1 MPGPSGEF
9 ACCRRAP
16 RTKKWALIANPDLTA
31 ADPAALQATTRRIC
45 GEVMDL
51 FFAALPIGFLIFV
64 MTKKKGFPS
73 TVAFALAA
81 LLTYVVRIWYF
92 RTNPN
97 LAHAAIVSGLLSA
110 LTPIS
115 IVFGAIFFFV
125 ALERSGAMQTLTLWL
140 DGVSRNRV
148 AQLMIV
154 GWSFIFLIEGS
165 SGFGT
170 PAALAAPILVG
181 LGFPPLRVAVLC
193 IIMNAVPTSFG
204 AVGTPTW
211 FGFGSLGLA
220 ESQLLEIGLKAALV
234 HSVAA
239 LVIPVIA
246 LRFVVDWKEIQRN
259 LLFVE
264 LAILASVLPMTAV
277 AVFNYEFP
285 SVVGG
290 MVGLLAT
297 IFLARRGIGLAK
309 EERSSVS
316 LVAPSSQAAGPQTS
330 EASSLHRG
338 DVLRALAPLLATVGI
353 LLLTRIPFFGLR
365 QLLTS
370 EADWVSFRLGPL
382 GKFSLSPSLVF
393 QLRGI
398 LGEDL
403 HWSYALL
410 YVPFILP
417 FFVAAALS
425 LILYR
430 RPSSVFGEVATEA
443 FARLRN
449 PVIALFGALIF
460 VQLLTVDGERASTRI
475 LGDAL
480 ASGTGDLWIY
490 FAGFLGALGSFF
502 SGSNTISNLT
512 FGPIQLRIAQD
523 LGLSS
528 TTMLALQT
536 VGAAMGNM
544 VAIHNIVAVCAVLGL
559 KDQEGAILKRTFI
572 PCLTYGIILA
582 ILAWIWLAVPPTT

>member
-1 MPGPSGEF
+1 
-9 ACCRRAP
+9 
-16 RTKKWALIANPDLTA
+16 
-31 ADPAALQATTRRIC
+31 
-45 GEVMDL
+45 MDL
-51 FFAALPIGFLIFV
+51 FFAALPIVLLIFV
-64 MTKKKGFPS
+64 MTKKNGLPS

-81 LLTYVVRIWYF
+81 LLTYLVRIWF
-92 RTNPN
+92 FKTSPN
-97 LAHAAIVSGLLSA
+97 LAHAAIVSGLLQA

-125 ALERSGAMQTLTLWL
+125 ALEHSGAMRTLQLWL
-140 DGVSRNRV
+140 DGVSRNPV

-154 GWSFIFLIEGS
+154 GWSFVFLIEGA

-193 IIMNAVPTSFG
+193 IVMNAVPTSFG

-211 FGFGSLGLA
+211 FGFGSLGLT
-220 ESQLLEIGLKAALV
+220 ESQLLEIGLKSALI
-234 HSVAA
+234 HATAA

-246 LRFVVDWKEIQRN
+246 LSFVIDWKMIRRN
-259 LLFVE
+259 LIFAE
-264 LAILASVLPMTAV
+264 LAILASVVPMATV
-277 AVFNYEFP
+277 AAFNYEFP
-285 SVVGG
+285 SVAGG
-290 MVGLLAT
+290 LVGLLTT

-309 EERSSVS
+309 DEGNAPGSVTEN
-316 LVAPSSQAAGPQTS
+316 SQAISQQA
-330 EASSLHRG
+330 EASPLHPG
-338 DVLRALAPLLATVGI
+338 DVLRASVPLLATVGI
-353 LLLTRIPFFGLR
+353 LLLTRIPFLGLR
-365 QLLTS
+365 HLLTS
-370 EADWVSFRLGPL
+370 EADWVSISLGRLGV
-382 GKFSLSPSLVF
+382 FSLSPSLVF

-403 HWSYALL
+403 HWSHALL
-410 YVPFILP
+410 YVPSILP
-417 FFVAAALS
+417 FFVAAALA

-430 RPSSVFGEVATEA
+430 CPPSVFGKVAKET

-460 VQLLTVDGERASTRI
+460 VQLLKIDGERASTRI

-480 ASGTGDLWIY
+480 AAGAGDLWIY
-490 FAGFLGALGSFF
+490 LAGFLGALGSFF

-523 LGLSS
+523 LGISL

-536 VGAAMGNM
+536 AGAAMGNM

-559 KDQEGAILKRTFI
+559 KNQEGEILKKTFI
-572 PCLTYGIILA
+572 PTLAYGIILA
-582 ILAWIWLAVPPTT
+582 ALAGLWLVVS

>member
-1 MPGPSGEF
+1 
-9 ACCRRAP
+9 
-16 RTKKWALIANPDLTA
+16 
-31 ADPAALQATTRRIC
+31 
-45 GEVMDL
+45 MDL
-51 FFAALPIGFLIFV
+51 FFAALPIVLLIFV
-64 MTKKKGFPS
+64 MTKKNGLPS

-81 LLTYVVRIWYF
+81 LLTYLLRIWF
-92 RTNPN
+92 FKTSPN
-97 LAHAAIVSGLLSA
+97 LAHAAIISGLLQA

-125 ALERSGAMQTLTLWL
+125 ALEHSGAMETLRLWL
-140 DGVSRNRV
+140 DGVSRNPV

-154 GWSFIFLIEGS
+154 GWSFVFLIEGA

-181 LGFPPLRVAVLC
+181 LGFPPVRVAILC
-193 IIMNAVPTSFG
+193 IVMNAVPTSFG

-211 FGFGSLGLA
+211 FGLGSLGLT
-220 ESQLLEIGLKAALV
+220 ESQLLEIGLKSALM
-234 HSVAA
+234 HAIAA

-246 LRFVVDWKEIQRN
+246 LGFVIDWKVIRRN

-264 LAILASVLPMTAV
+264 FAVLASVVPMAAV
-277 AVFNYEFP
+277 AAFNYEFP

-290 MVGLLAT
+290 MVGLLTT

-309 EERSSVS
+309 GEPNAAGSITG
-316 LVAPSSQAAGPQTS
+316 SSQAISQES
-330 EASSLHRG
+330 EASPLHPG
-338 DVLRALAPLLATVGI
+338 DVLRALTPLLATVGI
-353 LLLTRIPFFGLR
+353 LLLTRIPFLGLR

-370 EADWVSFRLGPL
+370 EANWLSIPL
-382 GKFSLSPSLVF
+382 GRVGVFSLSPSLVF

-403 HWSYALL
+403 HWSHALL
-410 YVPFILP
+410 FVPSILP
-417 FFVAAALS
+417 FFVAAALA

-430 RPSSVFGEVATEA
+430 CPPSVFGDVAKET

-449 PVIALFGALIF
+449 PVIALFGALVF
-460 VQLLTVDGERASTRI
+460 VQLLKIDGERASARI

-480 ASGTGDLWIY
+480 AVAAGGLWIY

-523 LGLSS
+523 LGVSV

-559 KDQEGAILKRTFI
+559 KNQEGNILKKTFI
-572 PCLTYGIILA
+572 PTLVYGIILA
-582 ILAWIWLAVPPTT
+582 ALAGVWLVVP

>member
-1 MPGPSGEF
+1 
-9 ACCRRAP
+9 
-16 RTKKWALIANPDLTA
+16 
-31 ADPAALQATTRRIC
+31 
-45 GEVMDL
+45 MDL
-51 FFAALPIGFLIFV
+51 IFAALPIGFLIFV
-64 MTKKKGFPS
+64 MTKKNGLPS
-73 TVAFALAA
+73 TIAFALAA
-81 LLTYVVRIWYF
+81 LLTYAIRLWYF
-92 RTNPN
+92 KTSPN
-97 LAHAAIVSGLLSA
+97 LAHAAILSGLLNA

-125 ALERSGAMQTLTLWL
+125 ALERSGAMQTLRLWL

-154 GWSFIFLIEGS
+154 GWSFIFLIEGA

-193 IIMNAVPTSFG
+193 IVMNAVPTSFG

-211 FGFGSLGLA
+211 FGFGSLGLT
-220 ESQLLEIGLKAALV
+220 ESQLLEIGLKAALM

-239 LVIPVIA
+239 LVIPLIG
-246 LRFVVDWKEIQRN
+246 LRFVVDWREIRRN

-264 LAILASVLPMTAV
+264 LAVLGSVVPMALV
-277 AVFNYEFP
+277 AAFNYEFP

-290 MVGLLAT
+290 MVGLLTT
-297 IFLARRGIGLAK
+297 IFLAHRGIGLAK
-309 EERSSVS
+309 DESNAAGSA
-316 LVAPSSQAAGPQTS
+316 APSAQSPSPQTS
-330 EASSLHRG
+330 EAILLRPSE
-338 DVLRALAPLLATVGI
+338 VLRALTPLLATVGI
-353 LLLTRIPFFGLR
+353 LLLTRIPLFGLR

-370 EADWVSFRLGPL
+370 EGDWVFIPVGRIGE
-382 GKFSLSPSLVF
+382 FFLSPSLVF
-393 QLRGI
+393 QLHGI
-398 LGEDL
+398 LGENI

-417 FFVAAALS
+417 FFVAAALA

-430 RPSSVFGEVATEA
+430 CPPAIVGQVAKET

-460 VQLLTVDGERASTRI
+460 VQLLTIDGERASTRI

-480 ASGTGDLWIY
+480 ANGTGGLWIY

-512 FGPIQLRIAQD
+512 FGPIQVRIAQD
-523 LGLSS
+523 LRISS
-528 TTMLALQT
+528 TTILALQT

-544 VAIHNIVAVCAVLGL
+544 VAVHNIVAVCAVLGL
-559 KDQEGAILKRTFI
+559 KNQEGAILKKTFI
-572 PCLTYGIILA
+572 PTVAYGIIVAALA
-582 ILAWIWLAVPPTT
+582 GIL

>member
-1 MPGPSGEF
+1 
-9 ACCRRAP
+9 
-16 RTKKWALIANPDLTA
+16 
-31 ADPAALQATTRRIC
+31 
-45 GEVMDL
+45 MDL
-51 FFAALPIGFLIFV
+51 FFAALPIVLLIFV
-64 MTKKKGFPS
+64 MTKKKGVPS
-73 TVAFALAA
+73 TIAFAMAA
-81 LLTYVVRIWYF
+81 LLTYVIRIWYF
-92 RTNPN
+92 KTSPN
-97 LAHAAIVSGLLSA
+97 LAHAAIISGLLSA

-115 IVFGAIFFFV
+115 IIFGAILFFV
-125 ALERSGAMQTLTLWL
+125 ALERSGAMQTLRVWL
-140 DGVSRNRV
+140 NSVSSNRV

-154 GWSFIFLIEGS
+154 GWSFVFLVEGA

-193 IIMNAVPTSFG
+193 IVMNAVPTSFG

-220 ESQLLEIGLKAALV
+220 ESQLLEIGLKAALT
-234 HSVAA
+234 HSIAA

-246 LRFVVDWKEIQRN
+246 LRFVMDWREIRRN

-277 AVFNYEFP
+277 AIVSYEFP
-285 SVVGG
+285 SVAGG
-290 MVGLLAT
+290 MVGLLTT
-297 IFLARRGIGLAK
+297 ILLARYGIGLAK
-309 EERSSVS
+309 EQVKTASPEM
-316 LVAPSSQAAGPQTS
+316 ASSQPAGQPNP
-330 EASSLHRG
+330 EAEPEHQN
-338 DVLRALAPLLATVGI
+338 DVLRALAPLLTTVGI

-365 QLLTS
+365 QLLS
-370 EADWVSFRLGPL
+370 SQAAWVSGRLGPI
-382 GKFSLSPSLVF
+382 GVFSLSPSLVF

-417 FFVAAALS
+417 FFAAAALA

-430 RPSSVFGEVATEA
+430 RPPGVFGEVAKETLG
-443 FARLRN
+443 RIRN
-449 PVIALFGALIF
+449 PVIALLGALIF
-460 VQLLTVDGERASTRI
+460 VQLLTIDGPRASTRI

-523 LGLSS
+523 LGLSATS
-528 TTMLALQT
+528 MLALQT

-559 KDQEGAILKRTFI
+559 KDQEGAILKKTFVPI
-572 PCLTYGIILA
+572 LVYGIILA
-582 ILAWIWLAVPPTT
+582 VLAGLWLAVPQTA

>member
-1 MPGPSGEF
+1 
-9 ACCRRAP
+9 
-16 RTKKWALIANPDLTA
+16 
-31 ADPAALQATTRRIC
+31 
-45 GEVMDL
+45 MDL
-51 FFAALPIGFLIFV
+51 FFAALPIVLLIFV
-64 MTKKKGFPS
+64 MTKKNGLPS

-81 LLTYVVRIWYF
+81 LLTYLVRIWF
-92 RTNPN
+92 FKTSPN
-97 LAHAAIVSGLLSA
+97 LAHAAIVSGLLQA

-125 ALERSGAMQTLTLWL
+125 ALEHSGAMRTLQLWL
-140 DGVSRNRV
+140 DGVSRNPV

-154 GWSFIFLIEGS
+154 GWSFVFLIEGA

-193 IIMNAVPTSFG
+193 IVMNAVPTSFG

-211 FGFGSLGLA
+211 FGFGSLGLT
-220 ESQLLEIGLKAALV
+220 ESQLLEIGLKSALI
-234 HSVAA
+234 HATAA

-246 LRFVVDWKEIQRN
+246 LSFVIDWKVIRRN
-259 LLFVE
+259 LIFAE
-264 LAILASVLPMTAV
+264 LAILASVVPMATV
-277 AVFNYEFP
+277 AAFNYEFP
-285 SVVGG
+285 SVAGG
-290 MVGLLAT
+290 LVGLLTT

-309 EERSSVS
+309 DEGNAPGSVREN
-316 LVAPSSQAAGPQTS
+316 SQAISQQP
-330 EASSLHRG
+330 EASPLHPG
-338 DVLRALAPLLATVGI
+338 DVVRASAPLLATVGI
-353 LLLTRIPFFGLR
+353 LLLTRIPFLGLR
-365 QLLTS
+365 HLLTS
-370 EADWVSFRLGPL
+370 EADWVSISLGRLGV
-382 GKFSLSPSLVF
+382 FSLSPSLVF

-403 HWSYALL
+403 HWSHALL
-410 YVPFILP
+410 YVPSILP
-417 FFVAAALS
+417 FFVAAALA
-425 LILYR
+425 LIFYCC
-430 RPSSVFGEVATEA
+430 PPSVFGKVAKET

-460 VQLLTVDGERASTRI
+460 VQLLKIDGERASSRI

-480 ASGTGDLWIY
+480 AAGAGDLWIY
-490 FAGFLGALGSFF
+490 LAGFLGALGSFF

-523 LGLSS
+523 LGISL

-559 KDQEGAILKRTFI
+559 KNQEGNILKKTFI
-572 PCLTYGIILA
+572 PTLAYGIILA
-582 ILAWIWLAVPPTT
+582 GLAGLWLVAS

>member
-1 MPGPSGEF
+1 
-9 ACCRRAP
+9 
-16 RTKKWALIANPDLTA
+16 
-31 ADPAALQATTRRIC
+31 
-45 GEVMDL
+45 MDL
-51 FFAALPIGFLIFV
+51 FFAALPIVLLVFV
-64 MTKKKGFPS
+64 MTKKNGLPS
-73 TVAFALAA
+73 TAAFALAA
-81 LLTYVVRIWYF
+81 LLTYLVRIWF
-92 RTNPN
+92 FKTTPN
-97 LAHAAIVSGLLSA
+97 LAHAAIVNGLLQA

-125 ALERSGAMQTLTLWL
+125 ALERSGAMQTLQLWL
-140 DGVSRNRV
+140 DGVSRNPV

-154 GWSFIFLIEGS
+154 GWSFVFLIEGA

-181 LGFPPLRVAVLC
+181 LGFPPLRVAILC
-193 IIMNAVPTSFG
+193 IVMNAVPTSFG

-211 FGFGSLGLA
+211 FGLGSLGLT
-220 ESQLLEIGLKAALV
+220 ESQLLEIGLKSALM
-234 HSVAA
+234 HAFAA

-246 LRFVVDWKEIQRN
+246 LSFVVDWKVIRRN

-264 LAILASVLPMTAV
+264 LAILASVLPMAAV
-277 AVFNYEFP
+277 ATFNYEFP

-290 MVGLLAT
+290 IIGLLTT
-297 IFLARRGIGLAK
+297 IFLARRRIGLAK
-309 EERSSVS
+309 DEANTAASITQSQQPEVS
-316 LVAPSSQAAGPQTS
+316 P
-330 EASSLHRG
+330 LHPG
-338 DVLRALAPLLATVGI
+338 DVLRALAPLLVTVGI
-353 LLLTRIPFFGLR
+353 LLLTRIPFLGLR

-370 EADWVSFRLGPL
+370 EAEWILVSLGPI
-382 GKFSLSPSLVF
+382 GVFSVSPSLVF

-417 FFVAAALS
+417 FFVAAALA

-430 RPSSVFGEVATEA
+430 CPPSVFAKVAKEA
-443 FARLRN
+443 FTRLRK

-460 VQLLTVDGERASTRI
+460 VQLLKIDGERASTRI

-480 ASGTGDLWIY
+480 AAGAGELWIY

-523 LGLSS
+523 LGVSS

-559 KDQEGAILKRTFI
+559 KNEEGNILKKTCI
-572 PCLTYGIILA
+572 PTLVYGIILA
-582 ILAWIWLAVPPTT
+582 ALAGLWLVVG

>member
-1 MPGPSGEF
+1 
-9 ACCRRAP
+9 
-16 RTKKWALIANPDLTA
+16 
-31 ADPAALQATTRRIC
+31 
-45 GEVMDL
+45 MDL
-51 FFAALPIGFLIFV
+51 FFAALPIAFLIFV
-64 MTKKKGFPS
+64 MTKKNGLPS
-73 TVAFALAA
+73 TIAFALAA
-81 LLTYVVRIWYF
+81 LMTYLVRIWF
-92 RTNPN
+92 FKTSLN
-97 LAHAAIVSGLLSA
+97 LAHAAVVNGLLQA

-125 ALERSGAMQTLTLWL
+125 ALERSGAMETLRLWL
-140 DGVSRNRV
+140 DGVSRNPV

-154 GWSFIFLIEGS
+154 GWSFIFLIEGA

-193 IIMNAVPTSFG
+193 IVMNAVPTSFG

-211 FGFGSLGLA
+211 FGLGALGLA
-220 ESQLLEIGLKAALV
+220 ESQLLTIGLKAALM

-239 LVIPVIA
+239 LIIPVIG
-246 LRFVVDWKEIQRN
+246 LRFVLDWKAIRRN

-264 LAILASVLPMTAV
+264 LAVLASVVPMALV
-277 AVFNYEFP
+277 ATFNYEFP

-290 MVGLLAT
+290 MVGLLTT
-297 IFLARRGIGLAK
+297 IFLAQRGIGLTKDEAK
-309 EERSSVS
+309 TVS
-316 LVAPSSQAAGPQTS
+316 PPAPSPQSAGSQ
-330 EASSLHRG
+330 SSDPSVLRSG
-338 DVLRALAPLLATVGI
+338 DVLRALTPLLATVGI
-353 LLLTRIPFFGLR
+353 LLLTRIPFLGLR

-370 EADWVSFRLGPL
+370 EADWLVIPVGRLGL
-382 GKFSLSPSLVF
+382 FSLSPSLVF
-393 QLRGI
+393 QLRKI

-417 FFVAAALS
+417 FFVAAVLALM
-425 LILYR
+425 LYR
-430 RPSSVFGEVATEA
+430 CPAPIFGEVAKETL
-443 FARLRN
+443 ARLRN

-460 VQLLTVDGERASTRI
+460 VQLLTIDGERASTRI

-480 ASGTGDLWIY
+480 AAGTGDLWIY

-523 LGLSS
+523 LGISA

-559 KDQEGAILKRTFI
+559 KDQEGAILKKTFI
-572 PCLTYGIILA
+572 PTLVYGIILA
-582 ILAWIWLAVPPTT
+582 ALAGIWLVAS

>member
-1 MPGPSGEF
+1 VLME
-9 ACCRRAP
+9 
-16 RTKKWALIANPDLTA
+16 
-31 ADPAALQATTRRIC
+31 
-45 GEVMDL
+45 L

-64 MTKKKGFPS
+64 MTKKKGMPS

-81 LLTYVVRIWYF
+81 LLTYIIRIAFF
-92 RTNPN
+92 RTNAN
-97 LAHAAIVSGLLSA
+97 LAHAAILSGLLQA

-140 DGVSRNRV
+140 DGVSRNPI

-154 GWSFIFLIEGS
+154 GWSFLFLIEGA

-193 IIMNAVPTSFG
+193 IVMNTVPTSFG
-204 AVGTPTW
+204 AVGTPNW

-220 ESQLLEIGLKAALV
+220 ESQLLETGLKAALM
-234 HSVAA
+234 HAVAA

-246 LRFVVDWKEIQRN
+246 LRLVVDWKEIRRN

-264 LAILASVLPMTAV
+264 LAIFSSVLPMAAV
-277 AVFNYEFP
+277 ATFNYEFP

-290 MVGLLAT
+290 AIGLLLT
-297 IFLARRGIGLAK
+297 IFLAKHGVGLAEAK
-309 EERSSVS
+309 EGSAG
-316 LVAPSSQAAGPQTS
+316 LVTPEFQSTSGPPPP
-330 EASSLHRG
+330 EASTLHRA
-338 DVLRALAPLLATVGI
+338 DVLRALTPLIATVGI
-353 LLLTRIPFFGLR
+353 LLVTRIPFLGLR

-370 EADWVSFRLGPL
+370 EAGSMSIPL
-382 GKFSLSPSLVF
+382 GKLGVFFLSPSLVF

-403 HWSYALL
+403 HWSHALL
-410 YVPFILP
+410 FVPSILP
-417 FFVAAALS
+417 FFVAAVVALM
-425 LILYR
+425 LYR
-430 RPSSVFGEVATEA
+430 CPWSVFRSVAGET
-443 FARLRN
+443 FTRLRN

-460 VQLLTVDGERASTRI
+460 VQLLKIDGERASTKI

-480 ASGTGDLWIY
+480 ATGTGGLWIY
-490 FAGFLGALGSFF
+490 VAGFLGALGSFF
-502 SGSNTISNLT
+502 SGSATISNLT

-523 LGLSS
+523 LGVSP
-528 TTMLALQT
+528 TTMLAVQS
-536 VGAAMGNM
+536 VGAALGNM

-559 KDQEGAILKRTFI
+559 KDQEGAILKKTFI
-572 PCLTYGIILA
+572 PTLTYCVILA
-582 ILAWIWLAVPPTT
+582 TVAGIWFAVS

>member
-1 MPGPSGEF
+1 
-9 ACCRRAP
+9 
-16 RTKKWALIANPDLTA
+16 
-31 ADPAALQATTRRIC
+31 
-45 GEVMDL
+45 MDL
-51 FFAALPIGFLIFV
+51 FFAALPIVLLIFV
-64 MTKKKGFPS
+64 MTKKNGLPS

-81 LLTYVVRIWYF
+81 LLTYLVRIWF
-92 RTNPN
+92 FKTSPN
-97 LAHAAIVSGLLSA
+97 LAHAAIVSGLLQA

-125 ALERSGAMQTLTLWL
+125 ALEHSGAMRTLQLWL
-140 DGVSRNRV
+140 DGVSRNPV

-154 GWSFIFLIEGS
+154 GWSFVFLIEGA

-193 IIMNAVPTSFG
+193 IVMNAVPTSFG

-211 FGFGSLGLA
+211 FGFGSLGLT
-220 ESQLLEIGLKAALV
+220 ESQLLEIGLKSALI
-234 HSVAA
+234 HATAA

-246 LRFVVDWKEIQRN
+246 LSFVIDWKMIRRN
-259 LLFVE
+259 LIFAE
-264 LAILASVLPMTAV
+264 LAILASVVPMATV
-277 AVFNYEFP
+277 AAFNYEFP
-285 SVVGG
+285 SVAGG
-290 MVGLLAT
+290 LVGLLTT

-309 EERSSVS
+309 DEGNALGSVTENS
-316 LVAPSSQAAGPQTS
+316 LAISQQP
-330 EASSLHRG
+330 EASPLHPG
-338 DVLRALAPLLATVGI
+338 DVLRASVPLLATVGI
-353 LLLTRIPFFGLR
+353 LLLTRIPFLGLR
-365 QLLTS
+365 HLLTS
-370 EADWVSFRLGPL
+370 EADWVSISLGRLGV
-382 GKFSLSPSLVF
+382 FSLSPSLVF

-403 HWSYALL
+403 HWSHALL
-410 YVPFILP
+410 YVPSILP
-417 FFVAAALS
+417 FFVAAALA

-430 RPSSVFGEVATEA
+430 CPPSVFGKVAKET

-460 VQLLTVDGERASTRI
+460 VQLLKIDGERASTRI

-480 ASGTGDLWIY
+480 AAGAGDLWIY
-490 FAGFLGALGSFF
+490 LAGFLGALGSFF

-523 LGLSS
+523 LGISL

-536 VGAAMGNM
+536 AGAAMGNM

-559 KDQEGAILKRTFI
+559 KNQEGEILKKTFI
-572 PCLTYGIILA
+572 PTLAYGIILA
-582 ILAWIWLAVPPTT
+582 ALAGLWLVVS

>member
-1 MPGPSGEF
+1 
-9 ACCRRAP
+9 
-16 RTKKWALIANPDLTA
+16 
-31 ADPAALQATTRRIC
+31 
-45 GEVMDL
+45 MDL
-51 FFAALPIGFLIFV
+51 FFAALPIVLLIFV
-64 MTKKKGFPS
+64 MTKKNGLPS

-81 LLTYVVRIWYF
+81 LLTYLVRIWF
-92 RTNPN
+92 FKTSPN
-97 LAHAAIVSGLLSA
+97 LAHAAIVSGLLQA

-125 ALERSGAMQTLTLWL
+125 ALEHSGAMRTLQLWL
-140 DGVSRNRV
+140 DGVSRNPV

-154 GWSFIFLIEGS
+154 GWSFVFLIEGA

-193 IIMNAVPTSFG
+193 IVMNAVPTSFG

-211 FGFGSLGLA
+211 FGFGSLGLT
-220 ESQLLEIGLKAALV
+220 ESQLLEIGLKSALMHATAAL
-234 HSVAA
+234 
-239 LVIPVIA
+239 LIPVIA
-246 LRFVVDWKEIQRN
+246 LSFVIDWKVIRRN
-259 LLFVE
+259 LIFAE
-264 LAILASVLPMTAV
+264 LAILASVVPMATV
-277 AVFNYEFP
+277 AAFNYEFP
-285 SVVGG
+285 SVAGG
-290 MVGLLAT
+290 LVGLLTT
-297 IFLARRGIGLAK
+297 ILLARRGIGLAK
-309 EERSSVS
+309 DEGNALGSVTENS
-316 LVAPSSQAAGPQTS
+316 LAISQQP
-330 EASSLHRG
+330 EASPLHPG
-338 DVLRALAPLLATVGI
+338 DVLRASVPLLATVGI
-353 LLLTRIPFFGLR
+353 LLLTRIPFLGLR
-365 QLLTS
+365 HLLTS
-370 EADWVSFRLGPL
+370 EADWVSISLGRLGV
-382 GKFSLSPSLVF
+382 FSLSPSLVF

-403 HWSYALL
+403 HWSHALL
-410 YVPFILP
+410 YVPSILP
-417 FFVAAALS
+417 FFVAAALA

-430 RPSSVFGEVATEA
+430 CPPSVFGKVAKET

-460 VQLLTVDGERASTRI
+460 VQLLKIDGERASSRI

-480 ASGTGDLWIY
+480 AAGAGDLWIY
-490 FAGFLGALGSFF
+490 LAGFLGALGSFF

-523 LGLSS
+523 LGISL

-559 KDQEGAILKRTFI
+559 KNQEGDILKKTFI
-572 PCLTYGIILA
+572 PTLAYGIILA
-582 ILAWIWLAVPPTT
+582 GLAGLWLVAS

>member
-1 MPGPSGEF
+1 
-9 ACCRRAP
+9 
-16 RTKKWALIANPDLTA
+16 
-31 ADPAALQATTRRIC
+31 
-45 GEVMDL
+45 MDL
-51 FFAALPIGFLIFV
+51 FFAALPIVLLIFV
-64 MTKKKGFPS
+64 MTKKNGLPS

-81 LLTYVVRIWYF
+81 LLTYLVRIWF
-92 RTNPN
+92 FKTSPN
-97 LAHAAIVSGLLSA
+97 LAHAAIVSGFLQA

-125 ALERSGAMQTLTLWL
+125 ALEHSGAMVTLRLWL
-140 DGVSRNRV
+140 DGVSRNPV
-148 AQLMIV
+148 AQLMMV
-154 GWSFIFLIEGS
+154 GWSFVFLIEGA

-181 LGFPPLRVAVLC
+181 LGFPPVRVAILC
-193 IIMNAVPTSFG
+193 IVMNAVPTSFG

-211 FGFGSLGLA
+211 FGFGSLGLT
-220 ESQLLEIGLKAALV
+220 ESQLLEIGLKSAVMHAA
-234 HSVAA
+234 AA
-239 LVIPVIA
+239 FVIPVIG
-246 LRFVVDWKEIQRN
+246 LSFVVDWKVIRRN

-264 LAILASVLPMTAV
+264 LAVLASVAPMAV
-277 AVFNYEFP
+277 MATFNYEFP

-290 MVGLLAT
+290 MMGLLTT

-309 EERSSVS
+309 DEAN
-316 LVAPSSQAAGPQTS
+316 APAGSSQAISPQP
-330 EASSLHRG
+330 EASPLHPG

-353 LLLTRIPFFGLR
+353 LLLTRIPFLGLR

-370 EADWVSFRLGPL
+370 EAAWVLMPLGPV
-382 GKFSLSPSLVF
+382 GEFSLSPSLVF

-403 HWSYALL
+403 HWSHALL
-410 YVPFILP
+410 FVPSILP
-417 FFVAAALS
+417 FFVAAALA

-430 RPSSVFGEVATEA
+430 CPPSVFGKVAKET

-449 PVIALFGALIF
+449 PVIALFGALVF
-460 VQLLTVDGERASTRI
+460 VQLLKIDGERASARI

-480 ASGTGDLWIY
+480 AAGAGGLWIY

-523 LGLSS
+523 LGVSI

-544 VAIHNIVAVCAVLGL
+544 VAIHNIVAVCAVLAL
-559 KDQEGAILKRTFI
+559 KNEEGNILKKTFI
-572 PCLTYGIILA
+572 PTLLYGIILA
-582 ILAWIWLAVPPTT
+582 ALAGLWLGLAQR

>member
-1 MPGPSGEF
+1 
-9 ACCRRAP
+9 
-16 RTKKWALIANPDLTA
+16 
-31 ADPAALQATTRRIC
+31 
-45 GEVMDL
+45 MDL
-51 FFAALPIGFLIFV
+51 FFAALPIGFLVFA
-64 MTKKKGFPS
+64 MTKKNGLPS

-81 LLTYVVRIWYF
+81 LLTYLVRISYF
-92 RTNPN
+92 NTSPS
-97 LAHAAIVSGLLSA
+97 LAHAAVVNGLLQA

-125 ALERSGAMQTLTLWL
+125 ALEHSGAMQTLRLWL
-140 DGVSRNRV
+140 NGVSRNPV

-154 GWSFIFLIEGS
+154 GWSFVFLIEGA

-193 IIMNAVPTSFG
+193 IVMNAVPTSFG

-211 FGFGSLGLA
+211 FGFGSLGLT
-220 ESQLLEIGLKAALV
+220 ESQLLEIGLKSALM
-234 HSVAA
+234 HATAA

-246 LRFVVDWKEIQRN
+246 LSFVIDWKVIRRN
-259 LLFVE
+259 LIFAE
-264 LAILASVLPMTAV
+264 LAILASVVPMATV
-277 AVFNYEFP
+277 AAFNYEFP
-285 SVVGG
+285 SVAGG
-290 MVGLLAT
+290 LVGLLTT

-309 EERSSVS
+309 DEGNAPGSVREN
-316 LVAPSSQAAGPQTS
+316 SQAISQQP
-330 EASSLHRG
+330 EASPLQPG
-338 DVLRALAPLLATVGI
+338 DVLRALVPLLATVGI
-353 LLLTRIPFFGLR
+353 LLLTRIPFLGLR

-370 EADWVSFRLGPL
+370 EANWVSIPLGPV
-382 GKFSLSPSLVF
+382 GEFSLSPSLVF

-403 HWSYALL
+403 HWSHALL
-410 YVPFILP
+410 YVPSILP
-417 FFVAAALS
+417 FFVAAALA

-430 RPSSVFGEVATEA
+430 CPPSVFGKVAKETV
-443 FARLRN
+443 ARLRN

-460 VQLLTVDGERASTRI
+460 VQLLKIDGERASSRI

-480 ASGTGDLWIY
+480 AAGAGGLWIY

-523 LGLSS
+523 LGVSL

-559 KDQEGAILKRTFI
+559 KDQEGAILKKTFI
-572 PCLTYGIILA
+572 PTLVYGIILA
-582 ILAWIWLAVPPTT
+582 ALAGIWLVAS

>member
-1 MPGPSGEF
+1 MLSSL
-9 ACCRRAP
+9 RSS
-16 RTKKWALIANPDLTA
+16 RTNATLLLIAVFL
-31 ADPAALQATTRRIC
+31 L
-45 GEVMDL
+45 MDL
-51 FFAALPIGFLIFV
+51 VFAALPIAFLIFV
-64 MTKKKGFPS
+64 MTKKKGMPS

-81 LLTYVVRIWYF
+81 LLTYIIRIAF
-92 RTNPN
+92 FKTNAN
-97 LAHAAIVSGLLSA
+97 LAHAAILSGLLQA

-140 DGVSRNRV
+140 DGVSRNPI

-154 GWSFIFLIEGS
+154 GWSFIFLIEGA

-193 IIMNAVPTSFG
+193 IVMNTVPTSFG
-204 AVGTPTW
+204 AVGTPNW

-220 ESQLLEIGLKAALV
+220 ESQLLEIGLKAALM
-234 HSVAA
+234 HAVAA

-246 LRFVVDWKEIQRN
+246 LRLVVDWKEIRRN

-264 LAILASVLPMTAV
+264 LAVFSSVLPMAALAT
-277 AVFNYEFP
+277 FNYEFP

-290 MVGLLAT
+290 AIGLLLT
-297 IFLARRGIGLAK
+297 IFLAKHGIGLAEDK
-309 EERSSVS
+309 AS
-316 LVAPSSQAAGPQTS
+316 AAGLLLPGSQSTSGPQHPQ
-330 EASSLHRG
+330 ASTLQRA
-338 DVLRALAPLLATVGI
+338 DVLRALTPLIATVGI
-353 LLLTRIPFFGLR
+353 LLITRIPFLGLR

-370 EADWVSFRLGPL
+370 EAGSISIPL
-382 GKFSLSPSLVF
+382 GKLGVFSLSPSLVF

-403 HWSYALL
+403 HWSHALL
-410 YVPFILP
+410 FVPSILP
-417 FFVAAALS
+417 FFVAAVVA
-425 LILYR
+425 LILYHC
-430 RPSSVFGEVATEA
+430 PWSVFRNVAGET
-443 FARLRN
+443 FTRLRN

-460 VQLLTVDGERASTRI
+460 VQLLKIDGERASTKI

-480 ASGTGDLWIY
+480 ATGTGGLWIY
-490 FAGFLGALGSFF
+490 VAGFLGALGSFF
-502 SGSNTISNLT
+502 PGSATISNLT

-523 LGLSS
+523 LGVSP
-528 TTMLALQT
+528 TTMLAVQS
-536 VGAAMGNM
+536 VGAALGNM

-559 KDQEGAILKRTFI
+559 KDQEGAILKKTFL
-572 PCLTYGIILA
+572 PTLAYGIILA
-582 ILAWIWLAVPPTT
+582 TVAGIWFAVS

>member
-1 MPGPSGEF
+1 
-9 ACCRRAP
+9 
-16 RTKKWALIANPDLTA
+16 
-31 ADPAALQATTRRIC
+31 
-45 GEVMDL
+45 MDL

-64 MTKKKGFPS
+64 MTKKNGLPS

-81 LLTYVVRIWYF
+81 LLTYLIRLWYF
-92 RTNPN
+92 KTSPN
-97 LAHAAIVSGLLSA
+97 LAHAAILSGLLSA

-125 ALERSGAMQTLTLWL
+125 ALERSGVMRTLRLWL
-140 DGVSRNRV
+140 DGVSSNPV

-154 GWSFIFLIEGS
+154 GWSFIFLIEGA

-170 PAALAAPILVG
+170 PAALAAPMLVG

-193 IIMNAVPTSFG
+193 IVMNAVPTSFG

-220 ESQLLEIGLKAALV
+220 QSQLLQIGLKAALV
-234 HSVAA
+234 HAFAA

-246 LRFVVDWKEIQRN
+246 LRFVVDWKEIRRN

-264 LAILASVLPMTAV
+264 LAILASVVPMAAV
-277 AVFNYEFP
+277 APFNYEFP

-290 MVGLLAT
+290 MIGLLTT
-297 IFLARRGIGLAK
+297 IFLAQRGIGLAK
-309 EERSSVS
+309 DEANPVSSA
-316 LVAPSSQAAGPQTS
+316 APSSQPASTQTS
-330 EASSLHRG
+330 EAILLRPG
-338 DVLRALAPLLATVGI
+338 DVLRALTPLLATVGI

-370 EADWVSFRLGPL
+370 EGDWVLIPLGRLGE
-382 GKFSLSPSLVF
+382 FSLSPSLVI

-398 LGEDL
+398 LGENL

-417 FFVAAALS
+417 FFVAAALA

-430 RPSSVFGEVATEA
+430 CPPAVFGQVAKET

-449 PVIALFGALIF
+449 PVLALFGALVF
-460 VQLLTVDGERASTRI
+460 VQLLTIDGERASTRI

-480 ASGTGDLWIY
+480 ATGTGDLWIY

-523 LGLSS
+523 LGVPP

-544 VAIHNIVAVCAVLGL
+544 VAVHNIVAVCAVLGL
-559 KDQEGAILKRTFI
+559 KNQEGAILKKTFI
-572 PCLTYGIILA
+572 PTLVYGIILA
-582 ILAWIWLAVPPTT
+582 ALAGIWFAVSSVN

>member
-1 MPGPSGEF
+1 
-9 ACCRRAP
+9 
-16 RTKKWALIANPDLTA
+16 
-31 ADPAALQATTRRIC
+31 
-45 GEVMDL
+45 MDL
-51 FFAALPIGFLIFV
+51 FFAALPIGLLIFV
-64 MTKKKGFPS
+64 MTKKNGLPS

-81 LLTYVVRIWYF
+81 LLTYVVRIWF
-92 RTNPN
+92 FKTSPN
-97 LAHAAIVSGLLSA
+97 LAHAAIVSGLLQA

-125 ALERSGAMQTLTLWL
+125 ALEHSGAMETLRLWL
-140 DGVSRNRV
+140 NGVTRNPV

-154 GWSFIFLIEGS
+154 GWSFVFLIEGA

-193 IIMNAVPTSFG
+193 IVMNAVPTSFG

-211 FGFGSLGLA
+211 FGFGSLGLS
-220 ESQLLEIGLKAALV
+220 ESQLLEIGLKSALMHAA
-234 HSVAA
+234 AA

-246 LRFVVDWKEIQRN
+246 LGFVVDWKVIRRN
-259 LLFVE
+259 LLFAEV
-264 LAILASVLPMTAV
+264 AILASVLPMAAV
-277 AVFNYEFP
+277 AAFNYEFP
-285 SVVGG
+285 SVAGG
-290 MVGLLAT
+290 MIGLLTT

-309 EERSSVS
+309 DEANAAGSVARSSQS
-316 LVAPSSQAAGPQTS
+316 ISPQS
-330 EASSLHRG
+330 EASPLHRG
-338 DVLRALAPLLATVGI
+338 DIFRALAPLLATVGI
-353 LLLTRIPFFGLR
+353 LLLTRIPFLGLR

-370 EADWVSFRLGPL
+370 EAKWVLIPLGPV
-382 GKFSLSPSLVF
+382 GEFSLSPSLVF

-403 HWSYALL
+403 HWSHALL
-410 YVPFILP
+410 YVPSILP
-417 FFVAAALS
+417 FFVAAALA
-425 LILYR
+425 LVLYR
-430 RPSSVFGEVATEA
+430 CPPSVFGTVAKET

-460 VQLLTVDGERASTRI
+460 VQLLKIDGERASTRI

-480 ASGTGDLWIY
+480 AAGAGGSWIY

-523 LGLSS
+523 LGVSS

-536 VGAAMGNM
+536 VGAALGNM

-559 KDQEGAILKRTFI
+559 KNQEGNILKKTFI
-572 PCLTYGIILA
+572 PTLAYGIILA
-582 ILAWIWLAVPPTT
+582 ALAGIWLLAS

>member
-1 MPGPSGEF
+1 MLSSL
-9 ACCRRAP
+9 RSS
-16 RTKKWALIANPDLTA
+16 RTNATLLLIAVFL
-31 ADPAALQATTRRIC
+31 L
-45 GEVMDL
+45 MDL
-51 FFAALPIGFLIFV
+51 VFAALPIAFLIFV
-64 MTKKKGFPS
+64 MTKKKGMPS

-81 LLTYVVRIWYF
+81 LLTYIIRIAF
-92 RTNPN
+92 FKTNAN
-97 LAHAAIVSGLLSA
+97 LAHAAILSGLLQA

-140 DGVSRNRV
+140 DGVSRNPI

-154 GWSFIFLIEGS
+154 GWSFIFLIEGA

-193 IIMNAVPTSFG
+193 IVMNTVPTSFG
-204 AVGTPTW
+204 AVGTPNW

-220 ESQLLEIGLKAALV
+220 ESQLLEIGLKAALM
-234 HSVAA
+234 HAVAA

-246 LRFVVDWKEIQRN
+246 LRLVVDWKEIRRN

-264 LAILASVLPMTAV
+264 LAIFSSVLPLAALAT
-277 AVFNYEFP
+277 FNYEFP

-290 MVGLLAT
+290 AIGLLLT
-297 IFLARRGIGLAK
+297 IFLAKHGIGLAEDK
-309 EERSSVS
+309 AS
-316 LVAPSSQAAGPQTS
+316 AAGLLLPGSQSTSGPQHPQ
-330 EASSLHRG
+330 ASTLQRA
-338 DVLRALAPLLATVGI
+338 DVLRALTPLIATVGI
-353 LLLTRIPFFGLR
+353 LLITRIPFLGLR

-370 EADWVSFRLGPL
+370 EAGSISIPL
-382 GKFSLSPSLVF
+382 GKLGVFSLSPSLVF

-403 HWSYALL
+403 HWSHALL
-410 YVPFILP
+410 FVPSILP
-417 FFVAAALS
+417 FFVAAVVA
-425 LILYR
+425 LILYHC
-430 RPSSVFGEVATEA
+430 PWSVFRNVAGET
-443 FARLRN
+443 FTRLRN

-460 VQLLTVDGERASTRI
+460 VQLLKIDGERASTKI

-480 ASGTGDLWIY
+480 ATGTGGLWIY
-490 FAGFLGALGSFF
+490 VAGFLGALGSFF
-502 SGSNTISNLT
+502 SGSATISNLT

-523 LGLSS
+523 LGVSP
-528 TTMLALQT
+528 TTMLAVQS
-536 VGAAMGNM
+536 VGAALGNM

-559 KDQEGAILKRTFI
+559 KDQEGAILKKTFL
-572 PCLTYGIILA
+572 PTLAYGIILA
-582 ILAWIWLAVPPTT
+582 TVAGIWFAVS

>member
-1 MPGPSGEF
+1 
-9 ACCRRAP
+9 
-16 RTKKWALIANPDLTA
+16 
-31 ADPAALQATTRRIC
+31 
-45 GEVMDL
+45 MDL

-64 MTKKKGFPS
+64 MTKKNGLPS
-73 TVAFALAA
+73 TIAFALAA
-81 LLTYVVRIWYF
+81 LMTYLIRIWF
-92 RTNPN
+92 FKTSLN
-97 LAHAAIVSGLLSA
+97 LAHAAVVNGLLQA

-125 ALERSGAMQTLTLWL
+125 ALERSGAMETLRLWL
-140 DGVSRNRV
+140 DGVSRNPV

-154 GWSFIFLIEGS
+154 GWSFIFLIEGA

-193 IIMNAVPTSFG
+193 IVMNAVPTSFG

-211 FGFGSLGLA
+211 FGLGALGLA
-220 ESQLLEIGLKAALV
+220 ESQLLRIGLKAALM

-239 LVIPVIA
+239 LIIPVIG
-246 LRFVVDWKEIQRN
+246 LRFVLDWKEIRRN

-264 LAILASVLPMTAV
+264 LAVLASVVPMALV
-277 AVFNYEFP
+277 ATFNYEFP

-290 MVGLLAT
+290 MIGLLTT
-297 IFLARRGIGLAK
+297 IFLAQRGIGLTKDEAK
-309 EERSSVS
+309 TASPPAS
-316 LVAPSSQAAGPQTS
+316 SSQSASPQTS
-330 EASSLHRG
+330 HASVLRSG
-338 DVLRALAPLLATVGI
+338 DVLRALTPLLATVGI
-353 LLLTRIPFFGLR
+353 LLLTRIPFLGLR

-370 EADWVSFRLGPL
+370 ETDWLVIPIGRLGQ
-382 GKFSLSPSLVF
+382 FSLSPSLVF
-393 QLRGI
+393 QLRKI

-417 FFVAAALS
+417 FFVAALLALM
-425 LILYR
+425 LYR
-430 RPSSVFGEVATEA
+430 CPAAIFGQVAKETL
-443 FARLRN
+443 ARLRN

-460 VQLLTVDGERASTRI
+460 VQLLTIGGERASTRI

-480 ASGTGDLWIY
+480 AGGTGDLWIY

-523 LGLSS
+523 LGISA

-544 VAIHNIVAVCAVLGL
+544 VAVHNIVAVCAVLGL
-559 KDQEGAILKRTFI
+559 KDQEGAILKKTFI
-572 PCLTYGIILA
+572 PTLVYGIILA
-582 ILAWIWLAVPPTT
+582 ALAGIWLVAS